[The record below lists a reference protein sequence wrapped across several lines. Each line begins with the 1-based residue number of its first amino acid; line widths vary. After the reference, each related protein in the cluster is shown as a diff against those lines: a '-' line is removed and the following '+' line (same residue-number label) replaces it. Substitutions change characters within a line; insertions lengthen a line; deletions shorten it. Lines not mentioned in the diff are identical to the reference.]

1 VISRAI
7 TDSDRQWRGGRR
19 VPLLGAMLT
28 RMVMYTAVIMSAL
41 MLIPWLYSDDEPN
54 PFRARIATDI
64 VFLFVVIFVIVSLTS
79 IAQVIGPNV
88 LTNLLTGRY
97 YRPREEQRIVV
108 VLDLID
114 STGIAER
121 IGNVQFH
128 ALLSDT
134 FTLLARIVTDFGGE
148 IHRHV
153 GDALIATWPLAMP
166 EENARPI
173 LFLFACRDMLD
184 KAAPDLLSRHETI
197 TSFRAGIH
205 AGPVVAGEVGGFRRH
220 CGEWGNQL

>member
-1 VISRAI
+1 LSVTRSTIQRLRLLILMVATGAAVGSLYAVIQAPPDFDWLVEVATGGTIGSIISSCVLGFELFGA
-7 TDSDRQWRGGRR
+7 SWLFERGGRR

-41 MLIPWLYSDDEPN
+41 MLIPWLYSGDEPN

-64 VFLFVVIFVIVSLTS
+64 VFSFAAIFVIVSLTS

-88 LTNLLTGRY
+88 LGNLLTGRY

-121 IGNVQFH
+121 IGNVQLH
-128 ALLSDT
+128 ALLSDA
-134 FTLLARIVTDFGGE
+134 FTPRSDRDRLWRRDPPLCRRCTDRDLA
-148 IHRHV
+148 
-153 GDALIATWPLAMP
+153 
-166 EENARPI
+166 ARY
-173 LFLFACRDMLD
+173 A
-184 KAAPDLLSRHETI
+184 
-197 TSFRAGIH
+197 
-205 AGPVVAGEVGGFRRH
+205 
-220 CGEWGNQL
+220 